1 MRELRRR
8 KKWTQMRLAAET
20 GLSKTFLCDLENGK
34 KEPCLRTIEI
44 LAGVFGLSLGEFFSG
59 L

>member
-1 MRELRRR
+1 
-8 KKWTQMRLAAET
+8 MRLAAET

-44 LAGVFGLSLGEFFSG
+44 LTGVFGLSFSQFFSG
-59 L
+59 F